1 MQHSLN
7 TVVYTDYFTS
17 GCVKKHRMAGQV
29 CIKFV
34 TKLPGTYQLFLTILM
49 LNDTDI
55 SVYKG

>member
-7 TVVYTDYFTS
+7 YLIEIDYFTS

-55 SVYKG
+55 SVYEG